1 MNYYNNF
8 EKIEQIE
15 NSNQYTFGI
24 LEKEDNI
31 FYVNNK
37 EVENNRALIN
47 DIVYVKDNK
56 VINIKEKVIINL
68 Y

>member
-15 NSNQYTFGI
+15 NSNQYEFGI

-37 EVENNRALIN
+37 EVE
-47 DIVYVKDNK
+47 
-56 VINIKEKVIINL
+56 
-68 Y
+68 